1 MDQIIALVSGAI
13 FISLIISGFGV
24 KKLGFV

>member
-13 FISLIISGFGV
+13 FINLIICGFGV
-24 KKLGFV
+24 KKIGFV